1 MPREALIEKKAMVEG
16 IEKVGTVEKVEKEN
30 WKPPDP
36 WVYTAAPLSL
46 VVVTSDSTIRSKV
59 VRKKC

>member
-1 MPREALIEKKAMVEG
+1 MPREALIVKKAMVEG
-16 IEKVGTVEKVEKEN
+16 IEKVCTVEKVEKEN

-36 WVYTAAPLSL
+36 WVYSAAPLLL
-46 VVVTSDSTIRSKV
+46 VVVISDSTIRPIV

>member
-1 MPREALIEKKAMVEG
+1 MVEG
-16 IEKVGTVEKVEKEN
+16 IEKVGTVAKVEKEN

-36 WVYTAAPLSL
+36 WVYSAAHLSL
-46 VVVTSDSTIRSKV
+46 VVVTSNSTLRSIV